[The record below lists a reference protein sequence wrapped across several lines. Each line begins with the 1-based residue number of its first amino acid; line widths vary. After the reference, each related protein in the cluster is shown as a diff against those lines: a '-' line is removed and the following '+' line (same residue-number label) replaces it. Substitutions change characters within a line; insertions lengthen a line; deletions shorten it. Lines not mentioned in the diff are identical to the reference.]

1 MAKLFFNYPLW
12 DFSHFPLRHL
22 LLASPIASATKSAL
36 FNKMAASRG
45 RFPECQL
52 GLLSLVSGALFIQT
66 GLDSAIFITAKP
78 PNF

>member
-12 DFSHFPLRHL
+12 DFSYFPLRHL

-45 RFPECQL
+45 RFSEYQL

-66 GLDSAIFITAKP
+66 GLDSVIFITAKT